1 MGGLADSKNRLRL
14 WLRLQRASRSIETV
28 VRERLRVNFAVTLPQ
43 FDVMAA
49 LDRADSGLT
58 MSEIS
63 TFLLVS
69 NGNVTGIVDR
79 LVADG
84 VAIRVRGTGDRRKN
98 FVGLT
103 PKGRGAF
110 AKMAAA
116 HERWINELLG
126 QFEGREMQ
134 DLAAELGRIEPAA
147 AAQKEV

>member
-1 MGGLADSKNRLRL
+1 
-14 WLRLQRASRSIETV
+14 
-28 VRERLRVNFAVTLPQ
+28 
-43 FDVMAA
+43 
-49 LDRADSGLT
+49 

-126 QFEGREMQ
+126 QFEGREIAGPGGGTGAVSSRPPRRRRRF
-134 DLAAELGRIEPAA
+134 DHVGINRPCGHVRAG
-147 AAQKEV
+147 